1 LRISFFFSLP
11 LSWLTKG
18 VIMSL
23 PRSQFAS
30 SVRQR
35 FFRASPPVRASH
47 ATLWRKRTG
56 LRSPRRRSIRG
67 HRLAACEQLEKK
79 QLLAIDLA
87 MVAPNPGGWV
97 TVVANNGSNVFAQMA
112 ATEPRSLLIADN
124 ASFQPRLEVPA
135 FNENFESLYVYHGTV
150 VNRSAFN
157 PIYDPNDPLRTF
169 GVPQGYPWLAGNP
182 QQRDLFFVMQTEVID
197 WTEPVV
203 GSLDLND
210 GTPNDTIFFTNLDLS
225 GNPTTTLRIT
235 NGPGVGTEL
244 VYATGSSGG
253 TRAPQLTFTFDNDT
267 LFGASVGQTGVPV
280 LSLDYD
286 ADGRPGAI
294 FVRRVV
300 SRSLGAAVGRPHTF
314 QIFDPLQHQ
323 YVPGTFEGTIDLVF
337 GPSTVSSI
345 DFRINSP
352 ASGPAVPIG
361 FGPAR
366 AARGN
371 LGQFV
376 WTNREGVDQT
386 QTIVATGTLNTLTG
400 VLTVN
405 ASILNGVNFSDD
417 GLELRPF
424 STYVSQARVALR
436 DIDPTDNAA
445 DPTGLIFDAAANNFT
460 LWPGQ
465 TFTRNL
471 FVELAN
477 PESVVTIESPLVTRA
492 PLGRVSLAGTQVLV
506 NAPVRADDRFD
517 VPDAARSRFGTV
529 TEMVTLNS
537 IVGSPTFDIRL
548 GNSPLTPSIR
558 RGRLTV
564 TQTGSMSDLGNVLT
578 RAPETLPL
586 AEEVFVEVVDGDI
599 YLEGRVVAEEQSY
612 LVSSP
617 RLVEDGT
624 SQIGPFPGFVP
635 YNFTTRS
642 RLTGQDVGVIE
653 ATTLAIT
660 LGNDTIV
667 LPPVPP
673 LSPFVPSTAFAI
685 LDISTSTSAIRVQAS
700 DRVNDPLQQPF
711 PYKLTV
717 RERDDLVIDA
727 VAASS
732 LPISIFAN
740 GSIDLLGLLE
750 SAGDVRLQSTEQFV
764 LGAPITTRFGR
775 IELEAPNLVVRNSIR
790 VLDSYQD
797 ERQTDILL
805 VASDGS
811 LVMQDAVSGINRVEL
826 RQAGLG
832 AVSGANRVFAD
843 IVEVTAAGD
852 VDIRTAANRV
862 IVRSPGSVSI
872 DELDYGIFE
881 VRDAGNVTLIAN
893 GFDQILKGSEAGLA
907 GDRAYVSPALFADL
921 YDTQV
926 LTVSAPNGSVDVL
939 HYGAN
944 RLTLGDI
951 SLIDSNRARP
961 MLAAGSVSIR
971 STLGAI
977 DVFDAPIATGN
988 ARQVRL
994 GTTAALGGTYRH
1006 NSPGVVPSRLDN
1018 IRITRVNELG
1028 AQMPGAAVEPEYRFA
1043 LELDRVDV
1051 TTLRLNDRIL
1061 VKNGGGG
1068 VGNQANGI
1076 YTIVGINYPVGD
1088 TSHMFLNL
1096 VRSNDADTTAE
1107 LAQKHY
1113 VRISDGQTLRNQV
1126 WTADGSERT
1135 IGGQPVYLGWGL
1147 NNEYRFA
1154 NVFDNEVGNVPV
1166 HVTPIESRTGFVAA
1180 KAVATVPLL
1189 IGAEAATYD
1198 FNQNTIT
1205 GTGGDFR
1212 VPRFN
1217 GVEVFEGDL
1226 VLVRYGA
1233 GDGAGLVDRRSPGL
1247 YVVAFEGDGVSEQ
1260 WRLERYEGIDDDGDG
1275 VLNAFFTGRVAIDEG
1290 SLRTAVTGQMFEI
1303 SLGSLGFSNLRYQP
1317 VTEYSGAGQYDSVL
1331 HYRTD
1336 IGTDNPTA
1344 IVRFIVS
1351 TQNGRNNETGSFG
1364 KMLTLLQANSAINS
1378 RTGDPQAQSLS
1389 FNATVSQIRLRQE
1402 LPPIQKPV
1410 TIVANRP
1417 IAIDG
1422 TDIQTSWQG
1431 AVVRSGSVSSSVGP
1445 LRPTETSVGRRLYRP
1460 GVPRNDGRVHGLQ
1473 LLDGSDGSIVG
1484 GLTFGGFGNGAA
1496 ILVANAGNV
1505 LIQDMTLGRSASG
1518 GVLANQIGIE
1528 VQGPGVEHTTI
1539 RRSTILNS
1547 RESGI
1552 LLGEF
1557 TGDVRVVGNSIGV
1570 QGQGNGVGIT
1580 LSSVEGTAPAY
1591 IGAASGLLSAVTS
1604 VRGVVQSIDLVA
1616 DKAVVRFV
1624 VNANSERLAPGVI
1637 LLESTGNV
1645 DRQIEAIAPVSLD
1658 GQEFYD
1664 VTVADASRVN
1674 PFFPNRGE
1682 LVKDGQY
1689 EFQVGAMAESGAG
1702 SPVWQVTEAGSITR
1716 GDTEIVLPAFM
1727 NPGDVFLGQEVSTPR
1742 GGFASG
1748 TTIKAIRTANDGKTI
1763 LTLSRPIQETTRGLL
1778 ILGRANPNL
1787 VLGNSDG
1794 IVIDSYSSRI
1804 VNTVVANSIFDGI
1817 RVERTDGRD
1826 PLPEN
1831 QLRGVHTL
1839 GDSQGVKRGPSG
1851 ETFVTS
1857 SQNLVVYGNQ
1867 LSGIR
1872 FTKMAFAALG
1882 SVTGTNTVPGTVPA
1896 VNDAHRAADY
1906 ERIDQYLANNLRL
1919 RGNIIGL
1926 NPATN
1931 QSTGNG
1937 LTGVSNVVV
1946 DLLDGDPGYEARQ
1959 RINFLLLGD
1968 TTPLHDN
1975 GTPEVSGDDPVSAR
1989 LRPNV
1994 GTGLDSQRN
2003 QYGIGTTIG
2012 QPGTG
2017 DGTRQ
2022 PTSPRRPI
2030 VRG

>member
-1 LRISFFFSLP
+1 
-11 LSWLTKG
+11 
-18 VIMSL
+18 MSL

-35 FFRASPPVRASH
+35 FFRARPPVRSSH

-157 PIYDPNDPLRTF
+157 PIYDPNVPQQTF
-169 GVPQGYPWLAGNP
+169 GVPLGYPWLAGNP
-182 QQRDLFFVMQTEVID
+182 QQRDLFFVMQTEAID

-210 GTPNDTIFFTNLDLS
+210 GTPSDTIFFTNLDPA
-225 GNPTTTLRIT
+225 GTPTTTLRIT

-244 VYATGSSGG
+244 VYATGSTGG

-267 LFGASVGQTGVPV
+267 LFGANVGQTGVPV

-286 ADGRPGAI
+286 ADGRPGA
-294 FVRRVV
+294 FNVRRVV
-300 SRSLGAAVGRPHTF
+300 SRSLGAAVGGPHTF
-314 QIFDPLQHQ
+314 QIFDPLQHE
-323 YVPGTFEGTIDLVF
+323 YVPGTLEGTIELVF

-361 FGPAR
+361 FGPTR

-376 WTNREGVDQT
+376 WTNNVGTDQT
-386 QTIVATGTLNTLTG
+386 QTIVATGSFNTLTG

-405 ASILNGVNFSDD
+405 ASITISGDFDD
-417 GLELRPF
+417 TALQLRPF
-424 STYVSQARVALR
+424 STYISQARVALR
-436 DIDPTDNAA
+436 DIDPTDSAA
-445 DPTGLIFDAAANNFT
+445 DPTGLVFDAAANNFT

-471 FVELAN
+471 FVELVN

-517 VPDAARSRFGTV
+517 VPDAARSIFGTV

-558 RGRLTV
+558 RGRLTI

-578 RAPETLPL
+578 RAPETLPF
-586 AEEVFVEVVDGDI
+586 AEEVFVEVVDGDV
-599 YLEGRVVAEEQSY
+599 YLEGRVVAQEQSY

-862 IVRSPGSVSI
+862 IVKSPGSVSI

-881 VRDAGNVTLIAN
+881 VREAGNVTLIAN

-951 SLIDSNRARP
+951 SLIDSNQARP
-961 MLAAGSVSIR
+961 MLAAGTVSIR
-971 STLGAI
+971 STLGAV

-994 GTTAALGGTYRH
+994 GTTEELGGTYRH

-1018 IRITRVNELG
+1018 VRITRVNEFG
-1028 AQMPGAAVEPEYRFA
+1028 APMPAAGVVPEYRFA
-1043 LELDRVDV
+1043 RELDRIDV

-1096 VRSNDADTTAE
+1096 VRSVDADTTAE

-1113 VRISDGQTLRNQV
+1113 VRITDGGHGSELKNRV
-1126 WTADGSERT
+1126 WTADGSERSVED
-1135 IGGQPVYLGWGL
+1135 QPVYGGWTD
-1147 NNEYRFA
+1147 NEGNDLRFA
-1154 NVFDNEVGNVPV
+1154 NVFDNRVDDVPV
-1166 HVTPIESRTGFVAA
+1166 QVTPIESRTGFVAA

-1189 IGAEAATYD
+1189 IGAEAATYAR
-1198 FNQNTIT
+1198 NTGVIT
-1205 GTGGDFR
+1205 GNGGDFR

-1217 GVEVFEGDL
+1217 GVEVFQGDL

-1233 GDGAGLVDRRSPGL
+1233 GDDAGRVDPQSPGL
-1247 YVVAFEGDGVSEQ
+1247 YEVAFEGDGVSEQ

-1275 VLNAFFTGRVAIDEG
+1275 VLDAFFTGRVAIDEG

-1303 SLGSLGFSNLRYQP
+1303 SLVSLGFSGLRYQP
-1317 VTEYSGAGQYDSVL
+1317 VTEYSSAGPYDSVL

-1344 IVRFIVS
+1344 NVGFIVS
-1351 TQNGRNNETGSFG
+1351 TENGRNNETGSFG
-1364 KMLTLLQANSAINS
+1364 KMLTVLQANSAINS

-1389 FNATVSQIRLRQE
+1389 FNATVSQLRLRQE

-1431 AVVRSGSVSSSVGP
+1431 AVVRSGSVSSSIGP

-1460 GVPRNDGRVHGLQ
+1460 GVPRNDSRVHGLQ
-1473 LLDGSDGSIVG
+1473 LLAGSDGAIVA

-1505 LIQDMTLGRSASG
+1505 LIQDITLGRSAAG

-1539 RRSTILNS
+1539 RRSTIVNS

-1580 LSSVEGTAPAY
+1580 LSSVEGTTPAY

-1604 VRGVVQSIDLVA
+1604 VRGVVQSIDRDA

-1624 VNANSERLAPGVI
+1624 VNANSERLMPGVI

-1664 VTVADASRVN
+1664 VTVADASRTN
-1674 PFFPNRGE
+1674 PIFPNRGE
-1682 LVKDGQY
+1682 LVEGGQY

-1702 SPVWQVTEAGSITR
+1702 SPDWQATAPVLMTR
-1716 GDTEIVLPAFM
+1716 GDTEIVLPAFV

-1748 TTIKAIRTANDGKTI
+1748 TTIKAIRTTNDGETI

-1778 ILGRANPNL
+1778 ILGRANANL

-1839 GDSQGVKRGPSG
+1839 GDSQGVRLGPNG
-1851 ETFVTS
+1851 EETFVTS
-1857 SQNLVVYGNQ
+1857 SQNLVIYGNQ

-1882 SVTGTNTVPGTVPA
+1882 GLTGTNTVPGA
-1896 VNDAHRAADY
+1896 NDADRAADY

-1937 LTGVSNVVV
+1937 LTGVANVVI
-1946 DLLDGDPGYEARQ
+1946 DLVDGDPGYEARQ

-1989 LRPNV
+1989 LRLNV

>member
-1 LRISFFFSLP
+1 
-11 LSWLTKG
+11 
-18 VIMSL
+18 MSL
-23 PRSQFAS
+23 TARLFAPKSQRR
-30 SVRQR
+30 VLQR
-35 FFRASPPVRASH
+35 RPPVRSGQARVKRE
-47 ATLWRKRTG
+47 RKNRNWSG
-56 LRSPRRRSIRG
+56 RLRKTRRPD
-67 HRLAACEQLEKK
+67 RLAAGEQLEKK
-79 QLLAIDLA
+79 QLLAVDIA
-87 MVAPNPGGWV
+87 MLAPNPGGWV
-97 TVVANNGSNVFAQMA
+97 TIVADNGSDVFVQMA

-124 ASFQPRLEVPA
+124 ASFQPRFEVPS

-150 VNRSAFN
+150 VDRSAFA
-157 PIYDPNDPLRTF
+157 PVYDPNDPLQTF
-169 GVPQGYPWLAGNP
+169 GVPQGYPWLAGDP

-210 GTPNDTIFFTNLDLS
+210 GTPNDTIFFTNLDPA
-225 GNPTTTLRIT
+225 GTPTTTLRIT
-235 NGPGVGTEL
+235 NGPGVGTDL
-244 VYATGSSGG
+244 VYATGSTGG
-253 TRAPQLTFTFDNDT
+253 SRAPLLTFTFDNDT
-267 LFGASVGQTGVPV
+267 LFGANVGQTGVPV

-286 ADGRPGAI
+286 ADGFTGSPNI
-294 FVRRVV
+294 RRVV
-300 SRSLGAAVGRPHTF
+300 SRDLGAAVGRPHTF
-314 QIFDPLQHQ
+314 EIFDPLQHQ
-323 YVPGTFEGTIDLVF
+323 YVPGTLEGTIQLVF
-337 GPSTVSSI
+337 GPSTVASI
-345 DFRINSP
+345 DFQINSP
-352 ASGPAVPIG
+352 ASGEDVPIG
-361 FGPAR
+361 FGPTR
-366 AARGN
+366 DARGS

-376 WTNREGVDQT
+376 WTNFGGVNVT
-386 QTIVATGTLNTLTG
+386 QTIVATGSMNTLTG

-405 ASILNGVNFSDD
+405 ASILNGGN
-417 GLELRPF
+417 LEDSELQLRPF
-424 STYVSQARVALR
+424 STYISQASVALR
-436 DIDPTDNAA
+436 DIDPTDSAA
-445 DPTGLIFDAAANNFT
+445 DPTGLVFDVAANNFT

-471 FVELAN
+471 FVEMVN
-477 PESVVTIESPLVTRA
+477 PESVVTIESPLVTRE
-492 PLGRVSLAGTQVLV
+492 PLGRVSLAGTQVLI
-506 NAPVRADDRFD
+506 NAPVRADNRFD
-517 VPDAARSRFGTV
+517 VPDEARSRFGTV
-529 TEMVTLNS
+529 TEIVTLNS
-537 IVGSPTFDIRL
+537 VVGSPTFDIRL

-564 TQTGSMSDLGNVLT
+564 TQTGSMSDLGNVLI

-586 AEEVFVEVVDGDI
+586 AEEVFVEVVDGDV
-599 YLEGRVVAEEQSY
+599 YLEGRVVAQEQSY

-617 RLVEDGT
+617 QLVEDGT

-717 RERDDLVIDA
+717 RERDDLVINA

-732 LPISIFAN
+732 LPISIFAD

-750 SAGDVRLQSTEQFV
+750 SAGDVRLESTEQFV

-797 ERQTDILL
+797 ERQADILL

-843 IVEVTAAGD
+843 IVEVTAEGN

-862 IVRSPGSVSI
+862 IVRTPGSVSI

-881 VRDAGNVTLIAN
+881 VRDAGNVTLVAN

-944 RLTLGDI
+944 RLSLGDI

-961 MLAAGSVSIR
+961 MLAAGSVLIR

-994 GTTAALGGTYRH
+994 GTTAALGGTYQH

-1018 IRITRVNELG
+1018 VRITRVNEFG
-1028 AQMPGAAVEPEYRFA
+1028 AQLPAAGVAPEYRFA
-1043 LELDRVDV
+1043 LELDRIDV

-1088 TSHMFLNL
+1088 TSQMFLNL
-1096 VRSNDADTTAE
+1096 VRSGDADTTAE

-1113 VRISDGQTLRNQV
+1113 VRITDGGHGSELKNKV
-1126 WTADGSERT
+1126 WTADGSDLSVE
-1135 IGGQPVYLGWGL
+1135 GQPVYGGWIDNDGNVL
-1147 NNEYRFA
+1147 RFA
-1154 NVFDNEVGNVPV
+1154 NVFDNLVDNVPV
-1166 HVTPIESRTGFVAA
+1166 QVTPIESRTGFVPA

-1189 IGAEAATYD
+1189 IGAEAATYAR
-1198 FNQNTIT
+1198 NTGVIT
-1205 GTGGDFR
+1205 GNGGDFR

-1217 GVEVFEGDL
+1217 GVEVLEGDL

-1233 GDGAGLVDRRSPGL
+1233 GDDAGRVDPQSPGL

-1275 VLNAFFTGRVAIDEG
+1275 VLDAFFTGRVAIDEG

-1303 SLGSLGFSNLRYQP
+1303 SLVSLGFSGLRYQP
-1317 VTEYSGAGQYDSVL
+1317 VTEYSSAGPYDSVL

-1344 IVRFIVS
+1344 NVRFIVS
-1351 TQNGRNNETGSFG
+1351 TENGRNNETGSFG
-1364 KMLTLLQANSAINS
+1364 KMLTVLQANSAINS

-1389 FNATVSQIRLRQE
+1389 FNATVSQLRLRQE

-1445 LRPTETSVGRRLYRP
+1445 LRPTETTVGRRLYRP
-1460 GVPRNDGRVHGLQ
+1460 GVARNDGRVHGLQ
-1473 LLDGSDGSIVG
+1473 LLDGSDGSIVA

-1496 ILVANAGNV
+1496 ILVANASNV

-1518 GVLANQIGIE
+1518 GVLANQVGIE

-1539 RRSTILNS
+1539 RRSTIVNS

-1552 LLGEF
+1552 LLGVG

-1580 LSSVEGTAPAY
+1580 LSSAEGTTPAY

-1604 VRGVVQSIDLVA
+1604 VRGVVDRIVPD

-1624 VNANSERLAPGVI
+1624 VDANSGRLMPGVI

-1645 DRQIEAIAPVSLD
+1645 DRQIEAVDYVLLD
-1658 GQEFYD
+1658 GQAFYE
-1664 VTVADASRVN
+1664 VTVADASRTN
-1674 PFFPNRGE
+1674 PLFPNRGE

-1702 SPVWQVTEAGSITR
+1702 SPDWQATAPGLMTR
-1716 GDTEIVLPAFM
+1716 GDTEIVLPAFV

-1748 TTIKAIRTANDGKTI
+1748 TTIKAIRTTNDGETI

-1778 ILGRANPNL
+1778 ILGRANANL

-1839 GDSQGVKRGPSG
+1839 GDSQGVRLGPNG
-1851 ETFVTS
+1851 EETFVTS
-1857 SQNLVVYGNQ
+1857 SQNLVIYGNQ

-1882 SVTGTNTVPGTVPA
+1882 GLTGTNTVPGA
-1896 VNDAHRAADY
+1896 NDADRAADY

-1937 LTGVSNVVV
+1937 LTGVSNVVI
-1946 DLLDGDPGYEARQ
+1946 DLVDGDPGYEARQ

-1975 GTPEVSGDDPVSAR
+1975 GTPEVFGDDPVSAR
-1989 LRPNV
+1989 LRLNV